1 MVTRKPFQ
9 GVVNIVRFN
18 WHFYLMAFALVVCLI
33 VLSVIIS
40 DYRWVFSSLSILV
53 LLPVLLSLLVSYYV
67 YDFSGFYKMKWL
79 KDLNLNQQE
88 IVLSINAG
96 FDETSEILIDKLH
109 PKKLLAFDFYD
120 PEVHTEVSIKRARK
134 SGLIYP
140 GTQSISTSHIPLED
154 QSVDSVFLIFS
165 AHEIRNHHERIAF
178 LKLLKS
184 KTKGQIIVVEHLR
197 DFSNFLA
204 YTIGFLHFYSGAN
217 WQNTFE
223 KAGFDSILEQKINPF
238 VRLYVLK

>member
-1 MVTRKPFQ
+1 
-9 GVVNIVRFN
+9 
-18 WHFYLMAFALVVCLI
+18 MAFALVVCLI

-109 PKKLLAFDFYD
+109 PKKFLAFDFYD
-120 PEVHTEVSIKRARK
+120 SEVHTEVSIKRARK
-134 SGLIYP
+134 SGLIYL

-165 AHEIRNHHERIAF
+165 GHEIRNHDERIAF

-204 YTIGFLHFYSGAN
+204 YTIGFLHFYSGTN